1 MTPPLP
7 PALQGLTRFWW
18 DAADYLA
25 SAAQKRLGLWPVA
38 AKPFLPRAELEPLAG
53 LVGFLEAVLRRLFC
67 LAALELGPLPP
78 QTPAPI
84 QPPRRAGAPV
94 AAGAQTGRQPA
105 APRFRLRESA
115 RQASRTPP
123 KPHFRTGPRI
133 RFLDAD
139 TPVDLRD
146 YPAQPTDI
154 LPAGKL
160 VRRVLAI
167 NHALDHA
174 AEYID
179 RMRRLMVT
187 GTRPIRASVPPA
199 LRSRKLRHLQQES
212 ARQLHA
218 SQAIRYRPTHPE
230 TA

>member
-1 MTPPLP
+1 MTSPLP

-218 SQAIRYRPTHPE
+218 LTSDLLPPDTS
-230 TA
+230 